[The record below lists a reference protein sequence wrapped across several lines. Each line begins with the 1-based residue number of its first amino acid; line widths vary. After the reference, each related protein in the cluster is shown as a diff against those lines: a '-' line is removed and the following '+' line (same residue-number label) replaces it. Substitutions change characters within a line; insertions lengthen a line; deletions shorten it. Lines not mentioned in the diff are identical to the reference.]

1 MNKVAY
7 GRPLFVTLAIVS
19 MLLLIAGTVAAKER
33 QLAGVRLNDHAV
45 RLLDIYGPPDGLV
58 TGPPGSPFPQAGV
71 MAGAG
76 MMPGM
81 GGAPGM
87 PGMGGAAGAPPGMG
101 MARPGMPPGMGG
113 AAGAPPGMGGAAGA
127 PPGMGMARPGM
138 PPGMGVAGAPG
149 MPGMGGPAGVFPGAP
164 GAPGMAGAA
173 AAGQAQAAG
182 VPNWALPVYIDT
194 QAGEMMWLY
203 QRGPVT
209 LGFLLDMDGYV
220 QAIAVAADKCN
231 YARSAN
237 WQPHKYIKLGD
248 QYSRVLQRYG
258 WPDETNTYTAS
269 GLGGGA
275 AAPSVSFSGTNM
287 TFSRDCVLRYTEDGN
302 NIDFTLHNFRVVR
315 IHIWD

>member
-1 MNKVAY
+1 MNKAAY

-19 MLLLIAGTVAAKER
+19 MLLLIAGTVVAKER

-45 RLLDIYGPPDGLV
+45 LLLDTYGPPDGLV
-58 TGPPGSPFPQAGV
+58 TGPPGSPFPQAGP

-81 GGAPGM
+81 PGAGM
-87 PGMGGAAGAPPGMG
+87 PGMMPPGPGAFPGVPPRMLGAPGPPGMMPGAGQAGQRAAVAAGAG
-101 MARPGMPPGMGG
+101 AL
-113 AAGAPPGMGGAAGA
+113 AAGGTPGQ
-127 PPGMGMARPGM
+127 
-138 PPGMGVAGAPG
+138 VAGAAL
-149 MPGMGGPAGVFPGAP
+149 AGQVIGE
-164 GAPGMAGAA
+164 M
-173 AAGQAQAAG
+173 AAGLGPGLQAQAAG

-194 QAGEMMWLY
+194 RAGEMMWMY

-209 LGFLLDMDGYV
+209 LGFLLDLDGYV
-220 QAIAVAADKCN
+220 QAIAVAADRCN
-231 YARSAN
+231 YVRTAG
-237 WQPHKYIKLGD
+237 WQPHRYVKLGD
-248 QYSRVLQRYG
+248 HYSRVLQRYG
-258 WPDETNTYTAS
+258 WADQTNTYTVT

-287 TFSRDCVLRYTEDGN
+287 TFSRDCVMRYTEGGN